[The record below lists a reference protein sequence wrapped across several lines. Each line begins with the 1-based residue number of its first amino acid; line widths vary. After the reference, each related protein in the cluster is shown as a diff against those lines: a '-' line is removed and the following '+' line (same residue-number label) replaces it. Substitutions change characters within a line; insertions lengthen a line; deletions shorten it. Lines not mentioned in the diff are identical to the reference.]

1 MNNAEII
8 RTLVDRLPKGY
19 IFTYSDIL
27 YDVNKMESVVKTLNR
42 LVYSGKIQK
51 ISKGRFY
58 KPQRSIFGELKPE
71 INEIVKDLLKKDG
84 KVIGYITG
92 YTIFNELGLTDQ
104 VSSTIQIGRNEIRQ
118 SFIRDIYTI
127 TFLKQNNI
135 ITRDKIPL
143 LQILDSIR
151 YIKKLPATTIQK
163 SCSRF
168 IKIISDLPSNRILT
182 MMKLS
187 RKYPPSTRALLGA
200 IIDESPCK
208 VDTNPLLKTLNPITT
223 YKISEAANTL
233 KYSDKWNII

>member
-8 RTLVDRLPKGY
+8 RSMVDRLPRGY

-71 INEIVKDLLKKDG
+71 INEIVKDLLKMEG

-118 SFIRDIYTI
+118 SFIRDIYNI
-127 TFLKQNNI
+127 SFIKQNNV
-135 ITRDKIPL
+135 ITRDKISL

-151 YIKKLPATTIQK
+151 YIKKIPATTIQK

-168 IKIISDLPSNRILT
+168 IKIISDLPSDRILT

-187 RKYPPSTRALLGA
+187 RKYPPSTRALLGT

-208 VDTNPLLKTLNPITT
+208 IDTNPLLKTLNPITT
-223 YKISEAANTL
+223 YKIPGAANTL
-233 KYSDKWNII
+233 KFSNKWNIT

>member
-8 RTLVDRLPKGY
+8 RTMVDRLPKGY

-104 VSSTIQIGRNEIRQ
+104 VSSTIQIGRIEIRQ

>member
-1 MNNAEII
+1 MNNAYII
-8 RTLVDRLPKGY
+8 RSMVDRLPRGY
-19 IFTYSDIL
+19 VFTYSDIL
-27 YDVNKMESVVKTLNR
+27 YDVNRMESVVKTLNR

-71 INEIVKDLLKKDG
+71 ISEIVKDLLKKEG
-84 KVIGYITG
+84 KVTGYITG

-118 SFIRDIYTI
+118 SFKRDIYTI
-127 TFLKQNNI
+127 SFVKQNNV

-151 YIKKLPATTIQK
+151 YIKKIPATTIQK
-163 SCSRF
+163 SCLRF
-168 IKIISDLPSNRILT
+168 IKIISNLPTDRILT

-187 RKYPPSTRALLGA
+187 RKYSPFTRALLGG
-200 IIDESPCK
+200 IIDQSPSK
-208 VDTNPLLKTLNPITT
+208 IDTNPLLKTLNPITT
-223 YKISEAANTL
+223 YRIPEAANTL
-233 KYSDKWNII
+233 KFSNKWNII

>member
-8 RTLVDRLPKGY
+8 RTMVDRLPKGY

-104 VSSTIQIGRNEIRQ
+104 VSSTIQIGRNETRQ
-118 SFIRDIYTI
+118 SFQRDIYTI
-127 TFLKQNNI
+127 SFFKQNNV
-135 ITRDKIPL
+135 ITKDKIPL

-151 YIKKLPATTIQK
+151 YIKKIPATTIQR
-163 SCSRF
+163 SCTRF
-168 IKIISDLPSNRILT
+168 IKILIDLPTNQIIL

-187 RKYPPSTRALLGA
+187 KKYPPSTRALLGA
-200 IIDESPCK
+200 IIDESLIK

-223 YKISEAANTL
+223 YKIPEAANTL
-233 KYSDKWNII
+233 KFSDKWNIT